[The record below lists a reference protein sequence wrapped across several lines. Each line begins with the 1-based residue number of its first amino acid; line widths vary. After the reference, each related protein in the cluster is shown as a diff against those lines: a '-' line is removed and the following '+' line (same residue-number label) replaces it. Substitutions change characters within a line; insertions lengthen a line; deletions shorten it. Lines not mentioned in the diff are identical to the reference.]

1 MSTKINYSI
10 YGVKNIDLIKIL
22 ENVDLPI
29 SSGQT
34 VDEGVVTNCT
44 TTTKENSVQVNLN
57 VRKMI
62 YSQAEV
68 EILLNNLLEKGY
80 RYAKG

>member
-10 YGVKNIDLIKIL
+10 YGAKNIDLIKIL